1 MLAAIALVRVML
13 MPPVM
18 NVLFI
23 HQNFP
28 GQYSHLS
35 LALAQQGHT
44 VIGLGEHANLHNRPE
59 IPGVTRIG
67 YPTPNSGSPDTHQ
80 YLRNFEGQVRRGQ
93 QVARSLFNLK
103 EKGFIPDII
112 YAHPGWGEAL
122 FIKDI
127 FPAAPLVGLFEFY
140 YHGQGQDVGFDPE
153 FIPDGP
159 LQLDSRC
166 RIRTK
171 NANNLLALEAIDR
184 GICPTQ
190 YQKSVMPATYHDRLS
205 VIHDGI
211 DTDLA
216 CPNPEAQFTV
226 TAADPPLILTRNDEV
241 ITFVNRNLEPYRGY
255 HSFMRCVPQLLHDR
269 PKAHVVIV
277 GGDSVSYGTAPP
289 SPQTWKDIFL
299 DEVRDRLDLSRVH
312 FVGRVPYSQLIA
324 LFQVSSVHI
333 YLTYPFV
340 LSWSM
345 LEAMSCGC
353 LVLGSRTAPVEELI
367 QDEKNGLLVD
377 FFDATAIAAQICRVL
392 EHPNQLRSLREA
404 ARQTIVDNYDLHS
417 ICLPKQLAFFN
428 TVLSA

>member
-1 MLAAIALVRVML
+1 
-13 MPPVM
+13 M
-18 NVLFI
+18 NVLFV

-28 GQYSHLS
+28 GQYPHLAR
-35 LALAQQGHT
+35 ALAQQGHT
-44 VIGLGEHANLHNRPE
+44 VMGLGERANLQNRSD

-67 YPTPNSGSPDTHQ
+67 YPTPQSGSKSTHQ

-93 QVARSLFNLK
+93 QAARSLINLK
-103 EKGFIPDII
+103 EKDFIPDVI
-112 YAHPGWGEAL
+112 YAHPGWGEVL

-127 FPAAPLVGLFEFY
+127 FPTASLIGLFEFY

-153 FIPDGP
+153 FTPDEP
-159 LQLDSRC
+159 LQLDSHC

-171 NANNLLALEAIDR
+171 NANNLLALEAVDW

-211 DTDLA
+211 DTTIA

-226 TAADPPLILTRNDEV
+226 GTVDPPLVLTRDDEV

-255 HSFMRCVPQLLHDR
+255 HTFMRCLPQLLQAR
-269 PKAHVVIV
+269 PQAHVVIV
-277 GGDSVSYGTAPP
+277 GGDSVSYGAAPP
-289 SPQTWKDIFL
+289 ASQTWKEIFL
-299 DEVRDRLDLSRVH
+299 AEVRDRLDLSRIH
-312 FVGRVPYSQLIA
+312 FVGKVPYKQLIA
-324 LFQVSSVHI
+324 LFQVSSVHV

-367 QDEKNGLLVD
+367 QDERNGLLVD
-377 FFDATAIAAQICRVL
+377 FFDASAIASQICRVL
-392 EHPNQLRSLREA
+392 EHPNQLQSLREA
-404 ARQTIVDNYDLHS
+404 ARQTIVEKYDLQHV
-417 ICLPKQLAFFN
+417 CLPQQLAFLK